1 MELWDVLDRE
11 GKPKGRTIERGQ
23 PLRPGDYHLVIHIW
37 IFDTKARFLI
47 QKRAEGVLLFP
58 DIWAA
63 TGGSALA
70 GEGSETA
77 AIRELRE
84 ELGITAVPGEM
95 RKISRIVRA
104 DNILDIWLLAKDIN
118 PEKLDLQTEEV
129 SAVMYVNRA
138 QLESMLQAGQFYNY
152 GSDYMDLIFQSVC
165 RFTQT

>member
-1 MELWDVLDRE
+1 MEFWDVLDRE
-11 GKPKGRTIERGQ
+11 GKPKGWTIERGQ

-37 IFDTKARFLI
+37 IVDTKARFLI

-58 DIWAA
+58 GIWAT

-84 ELGITAVPGEM
+84 ELGILAVPGDM
-95 RKISRIVRA
+95 KKISRIVRA

-118 PEKLDLQTEEV
+118 PENLDLQTEEV
-129 SAVMYVNRA
+129 SAVKYVNRT
-138 QLESMLQAGQFYNY
+138 QLESMLQAGQFHDY
-152 GSDYMDLIFQSVC
+152 GSDYMNMIFQSVC
-165 RFTQT
+165 SLTQA